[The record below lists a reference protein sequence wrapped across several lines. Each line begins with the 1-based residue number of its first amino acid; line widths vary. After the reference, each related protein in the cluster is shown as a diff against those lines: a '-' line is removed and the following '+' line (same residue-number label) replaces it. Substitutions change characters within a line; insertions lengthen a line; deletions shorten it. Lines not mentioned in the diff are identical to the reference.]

1 MKKLLISLVVV
12 VAVVTAFM
20 LRPAKPVEVRMTT
33 VTTGLI
39 ESLVSNTRSGTVKA
53 CQRSRLSLAQ
63 GGQVSKLYVD
73 QGDQVESGAL
83 LLELWNDDLKAALA
97 QADAQVRMAELNKAS
112 ACRQAEADQREARRQ
127 RELHNR
133 NLASAE
139 QLDRAETSAEIT
151 RLSCQQNEAQVMQ
164 AKANVAVQK
173 ARLAQTQLT
182 APFAGI
188 VAEVNG
194 EVGEYAT
201 PSPPGVAT
209 PPAIDLIADGC
220 LYVRAPIDEVDA
232 AAIRT
237 GMPAR
242 VSLDAF
248 RDQSFNGIVTRI
260 APYVQDSEKQARTV
274 DVDVRLQDMPDDVH
288 LLVGYSADIE
298 VIIEAAD
305 NKLRVPSEALL
316 EGNKVLT
323 LSDDGQTLKK
333 QTLELGLSNWTWSE
347 VRSGLADGQ
356 QVLTSLENPAAV
368 DGARVKVIKG
378 AEHE

>member
-151 RLSCQQNEAQVMQ
+151 RLSCQQNEAQVIQ

>member
-347 VRSGLADGQ
+347 VRSGLSDSQ

>member
-12 VAVVTAFM
+12 VVVVAAFM

-73 QGDQVESGAL
+73 QGDQVAAGAL
-83 LLELWNDDLKAALA
+83 LLELWNDDMKAALA
-97 QADAQVRMAELNKAS
+97 QADAQVKMAELNKAS

-139 QLDRAETSAEIT
+139 QLDRAETGAEIT
-151 RLSCQQNEAQVMQ
+151 RLSCQQNEAQVLQ

-248 RDQSFNGIVTRI
+248 RDQSFNGVVTRI

-323 LSDDGQTLKK
+323 LADDGQTLKK

-347 VRSGLADGQ
+347 VRSGLQDGQ

-368 DGARVKVIKG
+368 DGARVKVIRD

>member
-73 QGDQVESGAL
+73 QGDQVESGTL

-274 DVDVRLQDMPDDVH
+274 DVDVRLQGMPDDVH

-298 VIIEAAD
+298 VIIESVD